1 MKHYLINDFLDEF
14 PKVCFYELLDE
25 REYRLYMFA
34 KLNLKSL
41 EIWGP
46 TADFDVLQFEP
57 IEVSDIEYSILSK
70 YEPKGCYYPLTYL
83 ITYLIDR
90 AKDLDIQLPEFIS
103 EITNEQLMDVI
114 DGIAK

>member
-1 MKHYLINDFLDEF
+1 MKHYLINYFLDES

-25 REYRLYMFA
+25 EEYRLYMFA

-46 TADFDVLQFEP
+46 TANFDVLQFEP
-57 IEVSDIEYSILSK
+57 VEVSDIEYSILGK
-70 YEPKGCYYPLTYL
+70 YKPKGCYCPLTYL
-83 ITYLIDR
+83 ITYLIDK
-90 AKDLDIQLPEFIS
+90 AEDLDIQLPEFIS

-114 DGIAK
+114 DAIA

>member
-1 MKHYLINDFLDEF
+1 MKHYLINDFLDESS
-14 PKVCFYELLDE
+14 KVCFYELLDE

-70 YEPKGCYYPLTYL
+70 YEPKG
-83 ITYLIDR
+83 
-90 AKDLDIQLPEFIS
+90 
-103 EITNEQLMDVI
+103 
-114 DGIAK
+114 

>member
-1 MKHYLINDFLDEF
+1 MKHYLINDFLDES
-14 PKVCFYELLDE
+14 PKVCFYELLNE
-25 REYRLYMFA
+25 GEYRLFA

-57 IEVSDIEYSILSK
+57 IEVSDIEYSILDK
-70 YEPKGCYYPLTYL
+70 YEPKGCYCPLTYL
-83 ITYLIDR
+83 ITYLIDK
-90 AKDLDIQLPEFIS
+90 AEDLDIQLPEFIS

-114 DGIAK
+114 DAIAK

>member
-1 MKHYLINDFLDEF
+1 MKHYLINDFLDES

-46 TADFDVLQFEP
+46 AADFDVLQFEP
-57 IEVSDIEYSILSK
+57 IEVSDMAINWLDNRYCSEEKNWLKFIVGLYNSTIE
-70 YEPKGCYYPLTYL
+70 
-83 ITYLIDR
+83 
-90 AKDLDIQLPEFIS
+90 Q
-103 EITNEQLMDVI
+103 
-114 DGIAK
+114 